1 MNELFKKEY
10 TEAEEKLYKKGYYI
24 SNMEY
29 NSNCYEISDGN
40 GKTLIDNLSLSKL
53 IALSNML

>member
-10 TEAEEKLYKKGYYI
+10 TEAEERLYKKSYYV
-24 SNMEY
+24 SNMVY
-29 NSNCYEISDGN
+29 DSNYYDISDGN
-40 GKTLIDNLSLSKL
+40 GKTLIDNLSLAQL